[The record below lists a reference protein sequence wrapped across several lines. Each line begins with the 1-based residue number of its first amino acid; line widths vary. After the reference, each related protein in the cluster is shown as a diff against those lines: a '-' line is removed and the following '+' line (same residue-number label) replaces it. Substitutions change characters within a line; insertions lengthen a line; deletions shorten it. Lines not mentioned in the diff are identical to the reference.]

1 MVTGDTR
8 IAVATIGVM
17 MIDAAA
23 TTTEA
28 TTIDA
33 VAMMTEVA
41 TMIGK
46 FICVS
51 VSIQLLN
58 DFMEPSVFLCFFEV
72 EPKVILQT

>member
-1 MVTGDTR
+1 M
-8 IAVATIGVM
+8 ATIGVM

-33 VAMMTEVA
+33 VAMMTGAA

-58 DFMEPSVFLCFFEV
+58 DFMEPSVFLFFFEV